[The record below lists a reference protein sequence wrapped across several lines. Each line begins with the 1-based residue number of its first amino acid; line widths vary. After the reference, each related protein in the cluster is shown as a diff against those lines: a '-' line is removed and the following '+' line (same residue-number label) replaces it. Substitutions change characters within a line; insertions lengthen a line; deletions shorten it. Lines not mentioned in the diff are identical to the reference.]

1 MRKQLVMAVALLGL
15 VQTAVPRAEK
25 TGDVQPSPAELVF
38 GMTPVVGVEATCE
51 RFAPLAGYMSDQLGL
66 PVRLLVADS
75 YGSLIEKMV
84 AGQVDLA
91 KLSPLAYVRVRQKIP
106 ELRLIATHVANGSAT
121 YSSYLVA
128 LQDRKLSLNK
138 IPPDTR
144 ICFADPDSTSGYL
157 YPAAYLQSRGIAP
170 QADLKAEF
178 AGDHRA
184 CLDGLFAGRYD
195 IAATWAG
202 AIRDARQSGLDV
214 GELTIVAKTGRIPY
228 DAYCV
233 RPKMDGEITRR
244 IQKLLLQTNT
254 LSKTGRRVLSPT
266 LGINGWV
273 PGDDRVYDD
282 IRRVEA
288 TVKPAR

>member
-1 MRKQLVMAVALLGL
+1 MNALFFLVLLLAGSAGGS
-15 VQTAVPRAEK
+15 Q
-25 TGDVQPSPAELVF
+25 SPPELVF
-38 GMTPVVGVEATCE
+38 GMTPVVGVEATRA
-51 RFAPLAGYMSDQLGL
+51 RFAPLAEYMSDQLGI

-84 AGQVDLA
+84 AGEVDLA
-91 KLSPLAYVRVRQKIP
+91 KLSPLAYVRVRQQIP
-106 ELRLIATHVANGSAT
+106 AMKLVATHVANGSAT

-128 LQDRKLSLNK
+128 LQDNRFSFLEKLNGA
-138 IPPDTR
+138 R

-157 YPAAYLQSRGIAP
+157 YPAAYLQSRGIVP
-170 QADLKAEF
+170 GRDLIIEF

-184 CLDGLFAGRYD
+184 CLDRLFAGRCD
-195 IAATWAG
+195 IVATWAG

-214 GELTIVAKTGRIPY
+214 GELAIVAKTGRIPY

-233 RPKMDGEITRR
+233 RPKLDEEIVGR
-244 IQKLLLQTNT
+244 IQQLLLRTNT
-254 LSKTGRRVLSPT
+254 LSRAGRRVLSPT

-273 PGDDRVYDD
+273 TGDDRVYDG

-288 TVKPAR
+288 TVKTTR

>member
-1 MRKQLVMAVALLGL
+1 MNALLFMVLLLAGPGGGSH
-15 VQTAVPRAEK
+15 AP
-25 TGDVQPSPAELVF
+25 PELVF
-38 GMTPVVGVEATCE
+38 GMTPVVGVEATRA
-51 RFAPLAGYMSDQLGL
+51 RFAPLAEYMSDQLGI

-84 AGQVDLA
+84 AGEVDLA

-106 ELRLIATHVANGSAT
+106 EMKLVATHVANGSAT

-128 LQDRKLSLNK
+128 LQDNK
-138 IPPDTR
+138 FSVLESPKGAR
-144 ICFADPDSTSGYL
+144 MCFADPDSTSGYL
-157 YPAAYLQSRGIAP
+157 YPAAYLQSRGIVP
-170 QADLKAEF
+170 GRDLSFKF

-214 GELTIVAKTGRIPY
+214 GELAIVAKTGRIPY

-233 RPKMDGEITRR
+233 RPDLDKEIAGR
-244 IQKLLLQTNT
+244 IQRLLLRTNT
-254 LSKTGRRVLSPT
+254 LSKDGRRVLSHT

-273 PGDDRVYDD
+273 PGDDRVYDG
-282 IRRVEA
+282 IRRVEES
-288 TVKPAR
+288 VKTNPER

>member
-1 MRKQLVMAVALLGL
+1 MNALFLLMVMLAGPGGGSQA
-15 VQTAVPRAEK
+15 
-25 TGDVQPSPAELVF
+25 PAELVF
-38 GMTPVVGVEATCE
+38 GMTPVVGVEATRA
-51 RFAPLAGYMSDQLGL
+51 RFAPLAEYMSEQLGI

-84 AGQVDLA
+84 AGEVDLA
-91 KLSPLAYVRVRQKIP
+91 KFSPLAYVRVRKKIP
-106 ELRLIATHVANGSAT
+106 SMKLIATHVANGSAT
-121 YSSYLVA
+121 YSSYLVT
-128 LQDRKLSLNK
+128 LQDSKFS
-138 IPPDTR
+138 IPECQSGTR

-157 YPAAYLQSRGIAP
+157 YPAAYLRSRGIAP
-170 QADLKAEF
+170 ESDLEAEF

-184 CLDGLFAGRYD
+184 CLEGLFAGRYD

-233 RPKMDGEITRR
+233 RPGLDEEVTRR
-244 IQKLLLQTNT
+244 IQQLLLKTNT
-254 LSKTGRRVLSPT
+254 LSRSGRRVLSST

-273 PGDDRVYDD
+273 PGDDRVYDGV
-282 IRRVEA
+282 RRVEA
-288 TVKPAR
+288 SIETTR